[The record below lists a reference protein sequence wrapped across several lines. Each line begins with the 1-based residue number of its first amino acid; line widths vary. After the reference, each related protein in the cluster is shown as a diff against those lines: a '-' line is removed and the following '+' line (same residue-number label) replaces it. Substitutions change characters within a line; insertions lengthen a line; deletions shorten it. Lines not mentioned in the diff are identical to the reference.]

1 MEQLDLSALLERAR
15 KVCAALTEQNVGGA
29 QEETPSLSSQLNRD
43 LAILGA
49 HLAEDDGRVDAHE
62 LDFIRETLGYGTDA
76 PIIQG
81 IAKRAAPAPAPSK
94 VPGVFKY
101 AVLAD
106 AGRKLNPDPF
116 SRQSSMI
123 LYDTFKAFGTGV
135 LALRS
140 ADVGHADAG
149 LLTAYL
155 ARIEDMLREY
165 AVWRPGS
172 QKTYRTVEPDLDA
185 QVAQV
190 REGELEEQL
199 AELAALVGL
208 EGVKRQVNTMVA
220 LIQVQRMRTEL
231 GLKSAEISHHMVFLG
246 NPGTGKTTVARMV
259 ANIYRLLGVLRR
271 GQLVEVDRS
280 GLVRGYVGQ
289 TASRTQEVID
299 EALGGVLFID
309 EAYAL
314 TVGKGEN
321 DFGQEAVD
329 TLLKAMEDH
338 RDDLVVIVAGYTDL
352 MERFLDSNPGLRSR
366 FGTTIFFDDYTANEL
381 FEILEQM
388 LNKQEYRLSR
398 AARVKAHALIEG
410 RVAAKPANFA
420 NARDVRNL
428 MERAIGNHATRVA
441 GMEQAKGSKAILS
454 TIEAEDLEGWE
465 QPQQ

>member
-1 MEQLDLSALLERAR
+1 MEQLDVSALLERAH
-15 KVCAALTEQNVGGA
+15 KVCATLTEQNVGDA
-29 QEETPSLSSQLNRD
+29 QAESLPLTDQLSRD

-49 HLAEDDGRVDAHE
+49 HLAENDGHIDAHE
-62 LDFIRETLGYGTDA
+62 LDFIRTTLGYEVDA
-76 PIIQG
+76 PVIQG
-81 IAKRAAPAPAPSK
+81 IAKRSAPAPAPTK
-94 VPGVFKY
+94 VPNIFKY

-135 LALRS
+135 LALKS
-140 ADVGHADAG
+140 ADVGNADAD

-155 ARIEDMLREY
+155 ARIEAMLREY

-172 QKTYRTVEPDLDA
+172 QKTYRTVEADLDA

-190 REGELEEQL
+190 REGELEEQM
-199 AELAALVGL
+199 AELASLVGL
-208 EGVKRQVNTMVA
+208 SGVKRQVNTMVA
-220 LIQVQRMRTEL
+220 LIQVQKMRAEL
-231 GLKSAEISHHMVFLG
+231 GLKTAEISHHMVFLG
-246 NPGTGKTTVARMV
+246 NPGTGKTTVARML
-259 ANIYRLLGVLRR
+259 ANIYRLLGVLRK

-289 TASRTQEVID
+289 TASRTQEVIE

-314 TVGKGEN
+314 TVNKGEN

-338 RDDLVVIVAGYTDL
+338 RDDLIVIVAGYTDL
-352 MERFLDSNPGLRSR
+352 MEKFLDSNPGLRSR

-381 FEILEQM
+381 FEIFEQM

-398 AARVKAHALIEG
+398 SARIKAHALIEA
-410 RVAAKPANFA
+410 RVANKPENFA

-428 MERAIGNHATRVA
+428 MEHAIGNHATRVA
-441 GMEQAKGSKAILS
+441 GMEKAKGSKAILS
-454 TIEAEDLEGWE
+454 TIEACDLEDWE
-465 QPQQ
+465 

>member
-1 MEQLDLSALLERAR
+1 MEQLDLSALLERAY
-15 KVCAALTEQNVGGA
+15 KVCDALTQANVGGA
-29 QEETPSLSSQLNRD
+29 KAESPSLTAQLKHD

-49 HLAEDDGRVDAHE
+49 HLAEDDGTVDAHE
-62 LDFIRETLGYGTDA
+62 LEFIRTTLGFAEDA

-81 IAKRAAPAPAPSK
+81 IAKRSAPAPAPTK
-94 VPGVFKY
+94 VPTVFKY

-116 SRQSSMI
+116 DRQSSMI

-135 LALRS
+135 LALKS
-140 ADVGHADAG
+140 ENVGHADAD

-155 ARIEDMLREY
+155 ARIEAMLREY

-172 QKTYRTVEPDLDA
+172 QKTYRTVEADLDA

-199 AELAALVGL
+199 AELSALIGL
-208 EGVKRQVNTMVA
+208 DGVKHQVNTVVA
-220 LIQVQRMRTEL
+220 LIQVQQMRSEL
-231 GLKSAEISHHMVFLG
+231 GLRTADMSYHMVFLG

-259 ANIYRLLGVLRR
+259 ANIYRLLGVLRK

-289 TASRTQEVID
+289 TASRTQEVVE
-299 EALGGVLFID
+299 EALGGVLFVD

-338 RDDLVVIVAGYTDL
+338 RDDLVVIVAGYTEL

-366 FGTTIFFDDYTANEL
+366 FGTTIYFEDYTADEL
-381 FEILEQM
+381 FAIFEQM
-388 LNKQEYRLSR
+388 LAKQEYRLSPAAKLR
-398 AARVKAHALIEG
+398 AKALIDG
-410 RVAAKPANFA
+410 RVAHKPANFA
-420 NARDVRNL
+420 NARDARNL

-441 GMEQAKGSKAILS
+441 GMKNAKGSKRILS
-454 TIEAEDLEGWE
+454 TIEACDLEDWE
-465 QPQQ
+465 

>member
-1 MEQLDLSALLERAR
+1 MEQLDLSALLERAY
-15 KVCAALTEQNVGGA
+15 KVCAALTQENVGGA
-29 QEETPSLSSQLNRD
+29 QEESPSLTAQLKRD

-49 HLAEDDGRVDAHE
+49 HLAEDDGKVDAHE
-62 LDFIRETLGYGTDA
+62 LEFIRSTLGYEQDA

-81 IAKRAAPAPAPSK
+81 IANRAAPAPAPTK
-94 VPGVFKY
+94 VPTVFKY

-116 SRQSSMI
+116 NRQSSMI

-135 LALRS
+135 LALKS
-140 ADVGHADAG
+140 ENVGHADAD

-155 ARIEDMLREY
+155 ARIEAMLREY
-165 AVWRPGS
+165 AVWRTGA

-199 AELAALVGL
+199 AELASLVGL
-208 EGVKRQVNTMVA
+208 EGVKRQVNTVVA
-220 LIQVQRMRTEL
+220 LIQVQKMRSEL
-231 GLKSAEISHHMVFLG
+231 GLRTADMSYHMVFLG

-259 ANIYRLLGVLRR
+259 GNIYRLLGVLRK

-289 TASRTQEVID
+289 TASRTQEVIE

-338 RDDLVVIVAGYTDL
+338 RDDLVVIVAGYTEL

-366 FGTTIFFDDYTANEL
+366 FGTTIYFEDYTADEL
-381 FEILEQM
+381 FAIFKQM
-388 LNKQEYRLSR
+388 LAKQEYRLSPAAKRR
-398 AARVKAHALIEG
+398 AVALINQ
-410 RVAAKPANFA
+410 RVANKPANFA

-428 MERAIGNHATRVA
+428 MERAIGNHAIRVSA
-441 GMEQAKGSKAILS
+441 LEGAKGSKLILS
-454 TIEAEDLEGWE
+454 TIEACDLDGWE
-465 QPQQ
+465 